1 VSDAII
7 IGAGSNELA
16 AAHQFLRAGRRV
28 VVLQERAPDT
38 HSEGWLP
45 SAIAMPGVKV
55 DQPDPWLRMLLA
67 DGGTLELSHDV
78 GRSANA
84 IRRLSTADAAK
95 WPEFCER
102 MRKLAALLEDIYLAP
117 PPSLVDLRFAFKI
130 RRLGRT
136 GMEDLMRLLPMPVA
150 ELLDEWFE
158 SDALKGALSALA
170 VRDLQQGPRSAGTAF
185 RLLHLHVGNPPGVFR
200 APRSNYCEIARP
212 GLDIREGRVA
222 RINVR
227 GGQATGVTLA
237 GGQEMSASFVIS
249 GADPQRTLLELVE
262 PGWLDPDFVRALR
275 HIRSRGVAARIRFEL
290 DRAPEWKTLTVA
302 PSLDYVERAYD
313 DAKYRRISAQPCID
327 AIADGTNVDAI
338 FQYAPHGANGDV
350 GGVTTK
356 LLEPHL
362 PAIKRMSVQLPAD
375 LEHVHG
381 WPQGQ
386 AHHAELSLDQALWMR
401 PLPELS
407 GYESPIRGLWLCGP
421 AMHPGAGVA
430 GASGYNCAKA
440 ILRRL

>member
-1 VSDAII
+1 MSDAII

-28 VVLQERAPDT
+28 VVVQERAPSAHT
-38 HSEGWLP
+38 EGWLP
-45 SAIAMPGVKV
+45 SALAMPGLIV
-55 DQPDPWLRMLLA
+55 DQPDPWLRARLP
-67 DGGTLELSHDV
+67 DGGTLELSRDV
-78 GRSANA
+78 ARSAEA
-84 IRRLSTADAAK
+84 IGRISARDAAK

-102 MRKLAALLEDIYLAP
+102 MAKLSALLEDIYLAP

-136 GMEDLMRLLPMPVA
+136 AMEDLMRVLPMPVA
-150 ELLDEWFE
+150 ELLDDWFE
-158 SDALKGALSALA
+158 SDALKGALGSLA
-170 VRDLQQGPRSAGTAF
+170 VRDIQQGPRSAGTAF
-185 RLLHLHVGNPPGVFR
+185 RLLHHHVGNPPGVFR
-200 APRSNYCEIARP
+200 AARSNYCEIARP

-222 RINVR
+222 RINLR
-227 GGQATGVTLA
+227 GGQVKGVTLA
-237 GGQEMSASFVIS
+237 GGEEMSASFVIS
-249 GADPQRTLLELVE
+249 GGDPQRTLLELVE
-262 PGWLDPDFVRALR
+262 PGWLDPDFARALR
-275 HIRSRGVAARIRFEL
+275 NIRSRGVAAHFRFEL

-327 AIADGTNVDAI
+327 ANADGANVDAI
-338 FQYAPHGANGDV
+338 FQYAPHGANGDAA
-350 GGVTTK
+350 GVATK
-356 LLEPHL
+356 LLERHL
-362 PAIKRMSVQLPAD
+362 PPIKGVSVQLPAD
-375 LEHVHG
+375 LERVHG

-386 AHHAELSLDQALWMR
+386 PHHAELSLDQALWMR

-430 GASGYNCAKA
+430 GASGHNCAKA